1 MTRDSGWVTGA
12 IVMQFLWAF
21 VLLALPAYLL
31 LLTRSSA
38 ILSEQDAAEAISGL
52 RIAAAILVLPAI
64 VAAVA
69 WFGLWKRKL
78 WGWWVG
84 LAGDLGI
91 VAMLVY
97 SVLDDGLRKPDWE
110 MVGLTMTAVVPLTFL
125 LLPAVRRS
133 YWRVVPL
140 EGAPAA

>member
-1 MTRDSGWVTGA
+1 
-12 IVMQFLWAF
+12 
-21 VLLALPAYLL
+21 
-31 LLTRSSA
+31 
-38 ILSEQDAAEAISGL
+38 LSEQDAADVISGL

-78 WGWWVG
+78 WGWWAG

-91 VAMLVY
+91 VAMMVY
-97 SVLDDGLRKPDWE
+97 SVIDDGLHNPDWE
-110 MVGLTMTAVVPLTFL
+110 MVGLTITAVVPLAFL

-133 YWRVVPL
+133 YCRAVPL
-140 EGAPAA
+140 DSAPAA

>member
-12 IVMQFLWAF
+12 IVMQFLWASA
-21 VLLALPAYLL
+21 LLVLPAYLL
-31 LLTRSSA
+31 LLARSSA

-52 RIAAAILVLPAI
+52 RIAAAILILPAI

-78 WGWWVG
+78 WGSWSG

-97 SVLDDGLRKPDWE
+97 SVLDDGLHNPDW
-110 MVGLTMTAVVPLTFL
+110 MIGLTITAVVPVAFL
-125 LLPAVRRS
+125 LLPPVRRS
-133 YWRVVPL
+133 YWRVGPL
-140 EGAPAA
+140 EGVPAA

>member
-64 VAAVA
+64 AAAVA

-97 SVLDDGLRKPDWE
+97 SLLDDGLHNPDWE
-110 MVGLTMTAVVPLTFL
+110 MGGLTITAVVPLAFL

-140 EGAPAA
+140 EDAPAA

>member
-69 WFGLWKRKL
+69 WFALWKRKL

-84 LAGDLGI
+84 VAGDLGI

-97 SVLDDGLRKPDWE
+97 SVLDDRLHNPDWE
-110 MVGLTMTAVVPLTFL
+110 MVGLTMTAVVPLAFL

>member
-38 ILSEQDAAEAISGL
+38 ILSEQDATEAISGL

-64 VAAVA
+64 AAAVA

-97 SVLDDGLRKPDWE
+97 SVLDDGLHNPDWE
-110 MVGLTMTAVVPLTFL
+110 MVGLTITAVVPLAFL